1 MDRGWRERAHV
12 HAGLTGRTAVVTGA
26 ANGIGRAVVEHLL
39 AKGANVVALDI
50 EQESLA
56 NMVAELG
63 DPAALRVSPGSVRV
77 RSDVRAAIAAALDSF
92 GALDVMVANAGIAVG
107 QNFLDIDDETW
118 TRIIETNLNGAF
130 YSVQEAA
137 RVMVPAGAG
146 SIVVTSSTNAFYVE
160 STLAHYNA
168 SKGGIDALIR
178 SAALELAPMGIRV
191 NGVAPSMVRT
201 RAAFVTTE
209 GSGSSTYLERV
220 PMGRFATP
228 EEVADAVGF
237 LASDRASFITGQV
250 LVLDGGTTL
259 GIVLPESEV

>member
-1 MDRGWRERAHV
+1 VR
-12 HAGLTGRTAVVTGA
+12 AGLNGRTAVVTGA

-39 AKGANVVALDI
+39 AEEANVVALDI
-50 EQESLA
+50 EQASLETLI
-56 NMVAELG
+56 AELG
-63 DPAALRVSPGSVRV
+63 APSRLAPVQGSVRS
-77 RSDVRAAIAAALDSF
+77 RADVKKAIDSAVSTF
-92 GALDVMVANAGIAVG
+92 GALDIMVANAGIAIG

-118 TRIIETNLNGAF
+118 TRIIETNLTGAF
-130 YSVQEAA
+130 YSIQEAA
-137 RVMVPAGAG
+137 RVMVEAGKG

-178 SAALELAPMGIRV
+178 SAALELAATGVRV

-201 RAAFVTTE
+201 RAAFVTSE
-209 GSGSSTYLERV
+209 SEASAAYLERV

-228 EEVADAVGF
+228 DEVAGTVLF
-237 LASDRASFITGQV
+237 LASDASSFTTGQV

-259 GIVLPESEV
+259 GIFLPEAQS

>member
-1 MDRGWRERAHV
+1 MSV
-12 HAGLTGRTAVVTGA
+12 QAGLRGQTAVVTGA

-39 AKGANVVALDI
+39 ADGANVVALDI
-50 EQESLA
+50 EARSLA
-56 NMVAELG
+56 AMADELG
-63 DPAALRVSPGSVRV
+63 NPVALRVSAGSVRM
-77 RSDVRAAIAAALDSF
+77 RADVRAAIETALTAF
-92 GALDVMVANAGIAVG
+92 GALDIMVANAGIAVG
-107 QNFLDIDDETW
+107 QDFLEIDDDTW
-118 TRIIETNLNGAF
+118 MRIIETNLNGAF
-130 YSVQEAA
+130 FSTQEAA
-137 RVMVPAGAG
+137 RVMVAAGRG

-178 SAALELAPMGIRV
+178 SAALELAPMGVRV

-201 RAAFVTTE
+201 RAAFVTTD
-209 GSGSSTYLERV
+209 GSGSSAYLERV

-228 EEVADAVGF
+228 EEVAEAVGF

-259 GIVLPESEV
+259 GIVLPESEA